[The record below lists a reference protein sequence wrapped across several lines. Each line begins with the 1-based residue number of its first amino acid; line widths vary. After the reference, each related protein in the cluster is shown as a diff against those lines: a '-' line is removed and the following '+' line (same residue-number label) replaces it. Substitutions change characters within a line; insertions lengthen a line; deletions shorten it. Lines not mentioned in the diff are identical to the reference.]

1 MAAGAGVAAIGEAV
15 RVAGFALAGVA
26 VVPAEDGDAA
36 RAAWRSL
43 PPEVVA
49 VILTPA
55 AAEAVADLR
64 GDRSDPP
71 FPVVLP

>member
-1 MAAGAGVAAIGEAV
+1 MAAGPGVAAIGEAV

-26 VVPAEDGDAA
+26 VVPAEDDDAA

-43 PPEVVA
+43 PEAVVA

-55 AAEAVADLR
+55 AATAVAELLTDAS
-64 GDRSDPP
+64 GPP